1 MHITKKNV
9 PGNDFLARE
18 FQRRTDKPFFSPY
31 SGEWN
36 GILVKSGSGW
46 IQIDG
51 GKYSF
56 SKGDFLLRRRDHGC
70 ILHFT
75 PQSHYL
81 YFGMVPDSKLYAIG
95 TYWDSPLDG
104 LLVFHFSGKELQK
117 AYQALHES
125 AELDAKRP
133 LGYFSLAYSLVENV
147 ILRAEFLSRQQAD
160 CQVELQ
166 EPGIAKAIRLLG
178 QAENTDS
185 IESIAR
191 ECGYSRAVFFRKIRE
206 ATGCSP
212 HAYREKIRLRRA
224 RELLLKSSKTIFDI
238 AELCH
243 FNEATYFSRRFKQQF
258 GMTPVEFRNQS
269 RKDSSER
276 TRKQENRGSQF

>member
-1 MHITKKNV
+1 MHITRKNV

-18 FQRRTDKPFFSPY
+18 FHRKTGLPFFSPN

-36 GILVKSGSGW
+36 GILIKSGSGW

-51 GKYSF
+51 KKYFF

-70 ILHFT
+70 IMHFT
-75 PQSHYL
+75 PRSHYL
-81 YFGMVPDSKLYAIG
+81 YFGMVPDSKLYAVG

-104 LLVFHFSGKELQK
+104 LLVFHFPEKEFAK

-125 AELDAKRP
+125 AELDANRP
-133 LGYFSLAYSLVENV
+133 LGYFNLAYALAENV

-178 QAENTDS
+178 QADNTDP
-185 IESIAR
+185 IENIAR
-191 ECGYSRAVFFRKIRE
+191 ECAYSRAVFFRKIRE

-212 HAYREKIRLRRA
+212 HVYREKIRLRRA
-224 RELLLKSSKTIFDI
+224 RELLLKSSMTVFDI

-258 GMTPVEFRNQS
+258 GMTPVEFRKQS
-269 RKDSSER
+269 RKGFSEK
-276 TRKQENRGSQF
+276 TRRQEKK

>member
-1 MHITKKNV
+1 MIISITDKNV

-18 FQRRTDKPFFSPY
+18 SYSTNSQPFFSPY

-36 GILVKSGSGW
+36 GILVKSGSGS

-51 GKYSF
+51 KKHFF

-70 ILHFT
+70 IIHFT
-75 PQSHYL
+75 PKTHYL
-81 YFGMVPDSKLYAIG
+81 YFGMVPDSKLYAVG
-95 TYWDSPLDG
+95 TYWDSPLEG
-104 LLVFHFSGKELQK
+104 LLVFHFPEKELQK

-125 AELDAKRP
+125 VELDMKRP
-133 LGYFSLAYSLVENV
+133 IGYFSLAYSLVENV

-166 EPGIAKAIRLLG
+166 ESGITKAIRLLG
-178 QAENTDS
+178 QVENEES
-185 IESIAR
+185 IEDIAR

-224 RELLLKSSKTIFDI
+224 RELLLKSSMTVFSI
-238 AELCH
+238 AESCH
-243 FNEATYFSRRFKQQF
+243 FKGAIYFSSRFKQQF
-258 GMTPVEFRNQS
+258 GMTPLEFRKQS
-269 RKDSSER
+269 RKESSEK
-276 TRKQENRGSQF
+276 TRKQANS

>member
-1 MHITKKNV
+1 MRITRKNV

-18 FQRRTDKPFFSPY
+18 IHRKKDQPFFSPN

-36 GILVKSGSGW
+36 GILVKSGSGS

-51 GKYSF
+51 KKYFF
-56 SKGDFLLRRRDHGC
+56 SEGDFLLRRRDHGC
-70 ILHFT
+70 ILQFSSG
-75 PQSHYL
+75 SHYL
-81 YFGMVPDSKLYAIG
+81 YFGMVPDSKLYAVG

-104 LLVFHFSGKELQK
+104 LLVFHFPEKEFSK
-117 AYQALHES
+117 EYQALHES
-125 AELDAKRP
+125 AELDVNRP
-133 LGYFSLAYSLVENV
+133 LGYFYLAYSLAENV

-178 QAENTDS
+178 QADNTDP
-185 IESIAR
+185 IEKIAR
-191 ECGYSRAVFFRKIRE
+191 ECAYSRAVFFRKIRE

-212 HAYREKIRLRRA
+212 HVYREKIRLRRA
-224 RELLLKSSKTIFDI
+224 RELLLKSSMTAFDI

-258 GMTPVEFRNQS
+258 GMTPVEFRKQS
-269 RKDSSER
+269 RKGFSEK
-276 TRKQENRGSQF
+276 TRKQEKI

>member
-1 MHITKKNV
+1 MNITQKNV

-18 FQRRTDKPFFSPY
+18 LHKTIDTPFFSPY

-36 GILVKSGSGW
+36 GILIKSGSGW

-51 GKYSF
+51 KKYLF
-56 SKGDFLLRRRDHGC
+56 SKGDFLLRKRDHGC
-70 ILHFT
+70 IIQFT
-75 PQSHYL
+75 PGSHCL

-95 TYWDSPLDG
+95 SYWDAPLEG
-104 LLVFHFSGKELQK
+104 LLVFHFPEKELRK

-125 AELDAKRP
+125 AELDVKRP
-133 LGYFSLAYSLVENV
+133 LGYFYLAYSLAENV

-178 QAENTDS
+178 QIDNTDS

-191 ECGYSRAVFFRKIRE
+191 ECAYSRAVFFRKIRE

-224 RELLLKSSKTIFDI
+224 RELLLNSSMTIFAI

-243 FNEATYFSRRFKQQF
+243 FKEPIYFSWRFKQQF
-258 GMTPVEFRNQS
+258 GMTPVEFRKRS

-276 TRKQENRGSQF
+276 TRKQETP

>member
-1 MHITKKNV
+1 MHITKRNV

-18 FQRRTDKPFFSPY
+18 KHRITDTPFFSPY

-36 GILVKSGSGW
+36 GILIKSGSGS

-51 GKYSF
+51 KKYFF
-56 SKGDFLLRRRDHGC
+56 SKGDFLLRKRDHGC

-95 TYWDSPLDG
+95 TYWDTPLEG
-104 LLVFHFSGKELQK
+104 LLVFHFPEKELRK
-117 AYQALHES
+117 AYLALHES
-125 AELDAKRP
+125 AELDANRP
-133 LGYFSLAYSLVENV
+133 LGYFSLAYSQAENV

-178 QAENTDS
+178 QIDNTDS

-191 ECGYSRAVFFRKIRE
+191 ECAYSRAVFFRKIRE

-224 RELLLKSSKTIFDI
+224 RELLLNSSLTIFAI

-243 FNEATYFSRRFKQQF
+243 FKEAIYFSRRFKQQF
-258 GMTPVEFRNQS
+258 GMTPVEFRKRS
-269 RKDSSER
+269 RKDASEK
-276 TRKQENRGSQF
+276 TRKQENL